1 MKSELKP
8 AWRKTSVQ
16 GLYEYR
22 TAGLAETLRGKYY
35 SRYSMNGRRTF
46 RSLDTNVLE
55 VAKLKHAQKTVE
67 VAVDRQNG
75 VGNNADFKT
84 LGALFNEVRSRLDA
98 NPVKA
103 STEIGR
109 RANMARLA
117 EHWQAGAFETFL
129 ARNVTADVIVRLREH
144 LLGRAKWE
152 RRRHVGPANVG
163 FGAAVTNQTL
173 WVLRVMLDIG
183 VEKKVI
189 PHSPFAQKTALRGSL
204 YATQRGEDKLK
215 IALPSRGDMGRIFAS
230 MREVQVGK
238 GFQPD
243 PKRLATFAQT
253 AVEMA
258 DHAELLA
265 TSGMRR
271 EEAQASTVAD
281 DRGDEF
287 KIWGTK
293 SASSERT
300 IPVNPALRQVLD
312 RIKGRRSDPAA
323 KLCIHTE
330 PRLAVRRACKRL
342 GLPALRNHDFRH
354 YFASVCIASGVD
366 VPTVSRWLGH
376 SDGGALAMKTYG
388 HLMKDASQ
396 AAAARVDFNA
406 PTAPATAG

>member
-8 AWRKTSVQ
+8 SWRPTKVQ

-22 TAGLAETLRGKYY
+22 AAGLAETSRGKFY

-55 VAKLKHAQKTVE
+55 VAKIRHAQKGAE
-67 VAVDRQNG
+67 VAVDRMNG

-84 LGALFNEVRSRLDA
+84 LGALFTEVRARLDA
-98 NPVKA
+98 SPVKA
-103 STEIGR
+103 STEVGR
-109 RANMARLA
+109 TANLARLA
-117 EHWQAGAFETFL
+117 AHWQAGAFTAFL
-129 ARNVTADVIVRLREH
+129 ARNVTADVVVNLREH

-163 FGAAVTNQTL
+163 FGGAVVNQTL
-173 WVLRVMLDIG
+173 WVLRVMLDIA

-189 PHSPFAQKTALRGSL
+189 QESPFSQKSALRGSL
-204 YATQRGEDKLK
+204 YASTRSGDKVKLTM
-215 IALPSRGDMGRIFAS
+215 PSREVMARIFAE
-230 MREVQVGK
+230 MRVVKVGE
-238 GFQPD
+238 GFQPA
-243 PKRLATFAQT
+243 PERLAAFVQNA
-253 AVEMA
+253 AEMA

-265 TSGMRR
+265 YSGMRR
-271 EEAQASTVAD
+271 DEALAATVAD

-293 SASSERT
+293 SATSERT
-300 IPVNPALRQVLD
+300 IPVNPALREVLD
-312 RIKGRRSDPAA
+312 RIKARRSDPAA
-323 KLCIHTE
+323 KLCVHTE

-342 GLPALRNHDFRH
+342 GLPPLRNHDFRH

-396 AAAARVDFNA
+396 AAAAKVDFNA
-406 PTAPATAG
+406 PTAGR